1 MKNTWRFDDTE
12 LEFIKEVLASDFISS
27 TSGNMNQRFEQAFA
41 AKVGAEFAVT
51 FNSGT
56 STMHAC
62 LAAAGVG
69 PGDEVIVPALTVIS
83 TASVVLHQNAVPIFA
98 DVDPETFN
106 IDPEDVRRKI
116 TERTKAIIPVSLYGL
131 PADFDPLMEMA
142 AEHDLVV
149 IEDDAQA
156 HLARYRGRT
165 VGTIGHMA
173 SFSFENSKHMTTGDG
188 GIVTT
193 NRREYAVA
201 VRKFAS
207 LGYAALQA
215 GDGRVRKIAKDELQ
229 DPDYIR
235 HDSFGWNYRMPEVAA
250 AVGMG
255 QLAKLDRYVATRIE
269 IARMYRRVI
278 QDSGCSYLVPQKTPD
293 DCVNTY
299 YTFGVRFEGEARGIA
314 WRDFRKK
321 YVEFGGD
328 GIYAAW
334 QVVYLEDVM
343 RNYRFY
349 GKGCPHRCPLYQGPP
364 VQYKPGLCPTAE
376 ELQGKLMQFVNNYRD
391 AREAQPKVEAL
402 ARTIEYFGG

>member
-156 HLARYRGRT
+156 HLAQYRGRT

-173 SFSFENSKHMTTGDG
+173 SFSFENSST
-188 GIVTT
+188 
-193 NRREYAVA
+193 
-201 VRKFAS
+201 
-207 LGYAALQA
+207 
-215 GDGRVRKIAKDELQ
+215 
-229 DPDYIR
+229 
-235 HDSFGWNYRMPEVAA
+235 
-250 AVGMG
+250 
-255 QLAKLDRYVATRIE
+255 
-269 IARMYRRVI
+269 
-278 QDSGCSYLVPQKTPD
+278 
-293 DCVNTY
+293 
-299 YTFGVRFEGEARGIA
+299 
-314 WRDFRKK
+314 
-321 YVEFGGD
+321 
-328 GIYAAW
+328 
-334 QVVYLEDVM
+334 
-343 RNYRFY
+343 
-349 GKGCPHRCPLYQGPP
+349 
-364 VQYKPGLCPTAE
+364 
-376 ELQGKLMQFVNNYRD
+376 
-391 AREAQPKVEAL
+391 
-402 ARTIEYFGG
+402 